1 MSVVARAALADVV
14 TGGANGVHRAAG
26 AARRHRARTDPRHR
40 GASRSHARTPAGRE
54 AAGTVG
60 AMPANRD
67 TPVVLS
73 KIYTRTGDD
82 GTTALGDMSRAPKTD
97 LRLAAY
103 ADTDEANCAIGVAVT
118 LGQLPPDMA
127 GVLLRVQNELF
138 DVGAD
143 LARPVTPDPAFPAL
157 RVDDSYITGLE
168 QACDQF
174 NEGLPVLRSFV
185 LPGGSPA
192 AALLHVARTV
202 VRRAERSAWAAL
214 EVHGQT
220 MNPLTAK
227 YLNRLSDLLF
237 ILARQA
243 NEPDGD
249 LLWKPGG
256 ER

>member
-1 MSVVARAALADVV
+1 MSPD
-14 TGGANGVHRAAG
+14 
-26 AARRHRARTDPRHR
+26 
-40 GASRSHARTPAGRE
+40 
-54 AAGTVG
+54 
-60 AMPANRD
+60 RD

-82 GTTALGDMSRAPKTD
+82 GTTALGDMSRARKTD
-97 LRLAAY
+97 PRLGAY

-118 LGQLPPDMA
+118 MGQLPAD
-127 GVLLRVQNELF
+127 VSQLLLRIQNELF

-143 LARPVTPDPAFPAL
+143 LCNPVTENPAYPPL
-157 RVDDSYITGLE
+157 RVDESYITALE
-168 QACDQF
+168 QACDTF

-192 AALLHVARTV
+192 SALLHVARTV
-202 VRRAERSAWAAL
+202 VRRAERSTWAAL
-214 EVHGQT
+214 EEHGDS

-237 ILARQA
+237 ILARRVNQ
-243 NEPDGD
+243 PDGD

-256 ER
+256 DR